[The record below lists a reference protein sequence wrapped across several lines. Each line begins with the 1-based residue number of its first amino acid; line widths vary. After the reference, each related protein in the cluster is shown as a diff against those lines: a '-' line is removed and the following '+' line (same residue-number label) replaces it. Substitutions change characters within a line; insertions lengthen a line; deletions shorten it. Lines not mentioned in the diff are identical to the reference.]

1 MSYGLSC
8 QCDEQ
13 MIANCTIPGNE
24 AYVALVL
31 AMLLTMIVLCTC
43 GDDDEEEEKDDRPS
57 QMYN

>member
-13 MIANCTIPGNE
+13 MIANCSIPGNE
-24 AYVALVL
+24 VYIGLLCVIIATIL
-31 AMLLTMIVLCTC
+31 ALCT
-43 GDDDEEEEKDDRPS
+43 GRSDDEEEKDDRPS

>member
-13 MIANCTIPGNE
+13 MIANCNIPGNE
-24 AYVALVL
+24 VYIGLLCAILIAL
-31 AMLLTMIVLCTC
+31 MIICK
-43 GDDDEEEEKDDRPS
+43 GDGDEEEEDDRPS

>member
-13 MIANCTIPGNE
+13 MIANCNIPGNE
-24 AYVALVL
+24 VYLYLLCALVI
-31 AMLLTMIVLCTC
+31 ALLTICK
-43 GDDDEEEEKDDRPS
+43 GDGDDEETDDRPS